1 MDDIIKEARELFKL
15 SEDADKHNRDAALD
29 DIRFARLGEQWPDN
43 IRSSRQAKGRPC
55 LTINKMPAYIRQVV
69 NDSRQNKPSIKV
81 SPVDGDADVETAEI
95 LSGLIRNIEYTSNAD
110 VAYDTAID
118 NAVTCGFGYWRIN
131 IDYAH
136 DDSFDMDLRIQRISN
151 PLSVYRD
158 PFSTDADSGD
168 WNCAFIV
175 DKIKKDQFKQKYKNA
190 KLAHWEEY
198 EALDAPWMEDESV
211 MLAEYWKREEVDR
224 KILLLNDRSVV
235 DESVYVQNKAI
246 YDAVGASVV
255 AERITKSYK
264 VRQII
269 MSGVDVLEENYWP
282 GIYIPI
288 VPVYGEEVVENGK
301 RYFRSM
307 IRDAKDPLRML
318 NYWRSACT
326 ELVAL
331 APKAPFIGRKGSFT
345 TDAEKWATANT
356 DNHAFIE
363 YDGAEPPQRQPFS
376 GIPAGALQEA
386 MNASD
391 DIKAILGMF
400 EPSMGAQGNETSGR
414 AIIAR
419 QRESDTG
426 QFHFVDNQ
434 SRGIRHTGRIF
445 LDLIPKV
452 YSGERVLRVIGE
464 DGKKKNIRIGEENSE
479 RVDDRGEI
487 EKIYALNIGKYDV
500 VVEAGANYA
509 TKRQEAADQ
518 MTEMI
523 RVYPAAAP
531 LIGDLLAKN
540 LDWPGAED
548 IAKRFEAMLPPQV
561 KAADGDDDG
570 RQQII
575 AQAQEQI
582 QQIQQQA
589 MQAVQQLQSENQQ
602 LKAKIEGAA
611 MEAQVKQASL
621 AIDAQKLEIER
632 YKAET
637 DRLIAVSNI
646 KQQYNA
652 DMQTDFINQQE

>member
-1 MDDIIKEARELFKL
+1 MDEIVKEARELFKL
-15 SEDADKHNRDAALD
+15 SEGADKHNRDAALD
-29 DIRFARLGEQWPDN
+29 DIKFARLGEQWPDD
-43 IRSSRQAKGRPC
+43 IRSSRSAKGRPC

-69 NDSRQNKPSIKV
+69 NDSRQNKPTIRV
-81 SPVDGDADVETAEI
+81 NGVDNESDPETAEV

-118 NAVTCGFGYWRIN
+118 NAVTCGFGYWRVN

-136 DDSFDMDLRIQRISN
+136 DDSFDMDLCIQRISN

-175 DKIKKDQFKQKYKNA
+175 DKIKKEQFKQKYKNA
-190 KLAHWEEY
+190 KISHWEEY
-198 EALDAPWMEDESV
+198 DGLDAPWIEDDSV
-211 MLAEYWKREEVDR
+211 MLAEYWKREEVER
-224 KILLLNDRSVV
+224 KILLLSDKTVV
-235 DESVYVQNKAI
+235 DESVYLQNKSL
-246 YDAVGASVV
+246 YDAYSMTIIAD
-255 AERITKSYK
+255 RITKSYK

-269 MSGVDVLEENYWP
+269 MSGVDVLEENEWP

-288 VPVYGEEVVENGK
+288 VPVYGEEVVENGT

-307 IRDAKDPLRML
+307 IRDAKDPQRML

-331 APKAPFIGRKGSFT
+331 APKAPFIGRKGAFA
-345 TDAEKWATANT
+345 TDAQKWATANV
-356 DNHAFIE
+356 DNHAYIE
-363 YDGAEPPQRQPFS
+363 YDGQEPPQRQPFP

-426 QFHFVDNQ
+426 QYHFVDNQ
-434 SRGIRHTGRIF
+434 ARAIRHTGRIL
-445 LDLIPKV
+445 LDLIPKI
-452 YSGERVLRVIGE
+452 YTGERVLRVIGE
-464 DGKKKNIRIGEENSE
+464 DSKQKNIRTGDQKEQIEEN
-479 RVDDRGEI
+479 GEI
-487 EKIYALNIGKYDV
+487 QRVYALNIGKYDIV
-500 VVEAGANYA
+500 VDTGANYA
-509 TKRQEAADQ
+509 TKRQEAAEQ

-523 RVYPAAAP
+523 RVYPDAAP

-540 LDWPGAED
+540 LDWPGADD
-548 IAKRFEAMLPPQV
+548 IATRFEAMLPAQV
-561 KAADGDDDG
+561 KAADGEDDG
-570 RQQII
+570 RQQIM

-589 MQAVQQLQSENQQ
+589 MQAMQQAQAENQKLKFQ
-602 LKAKIEGAA
+602 LDAESADSQAKQ
-611 MEAQVKQASL
+611 MSL
-621 AIDAQKLEIER
+621 AIDAQKLEIEK

-637 DRLIAVSNI
+637 DRMIAMSKIN
-646 KQQYNA
+646 QMHNA
-652 DMQTDFINQQE
+652 GPDYINQQEQL